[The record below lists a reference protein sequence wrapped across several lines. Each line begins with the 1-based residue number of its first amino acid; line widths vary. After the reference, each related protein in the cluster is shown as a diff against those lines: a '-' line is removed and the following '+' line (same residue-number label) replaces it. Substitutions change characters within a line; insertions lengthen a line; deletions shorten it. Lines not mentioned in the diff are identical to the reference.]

1 MTMPRK
7 LKLALIVA
15 HPGPLRDALRA
26 LVTTMP
32 EVEIVAETDSGAA
45 LAEMH
50 KKFQPNLVLLD
61 ANVQDADVWQ
71 ALTLVKSKCSH
82 TRSCVLVESEDQRRK
97 AETSGADLVLRK
109 GFPAADLAAILED
122 LLTQVN
128 DEG

>member
-1 MTMPRK
+1 MPKK

-15 HPGPLRDALRA
+15 QPSPLRDALRA

-32 EVEIVAETDSGAA
+32 QVEIVAETGSIAA
-45 LAEMH
+45 LTEMH
-50 KKFQPNLVLLD
+50 TKFQPNLVLLD
-61 ANVQDADVWQ
+61 ADVQDEDIWR
-71 ALTLVKSKCSH
+71 ALALIKSECSH

-97 AETSGADLVLRK
+97 AETSSADLVLHK